1 MAAPGTETGGLGPST
16 SGTPSLLVFTH
27 FNMTTPSKTTSPT
40 EEQIAH
46 RAREIWKSRGNPIGK
61 DTEIWLEAER
71 QLRTPTTAENAPSP
85 TSGRGNG
92 NSQISRTP
100 ADPKPSDL
108 KKPAP
113 SGTAAGA
120 KPAPAGR
127 KGAPTEGKGS
137 SKATPAATKGAPTEG
152 KTSSAGGK
160 GTPAQT
166 ERLRG
171 EMASESEVEF
181 QITPAVP
188 DDEAIKAALQKRDAR
203 APKTPTKDAP
213 HAKPPESGKPLWN
226 KPHSS

>member
-1 MAAPGTETGGLGPST
+1 MS
-16 SGTPSLLVFTH
+16 TPSAT
-27 FNMTTPSKTTSPT
+27 PT

-46 RAREIWKSRGNPIGK
+46 RAREIWNSRGRPSGH

-71 QLRTPTTAENAPSP
+71 LLRTTAAAHNAPSA

-92 NSQISRTP
+92 NSQNSKSP
-100 ADPKPSDL
+100 ADPKPADL

-113 SGTAAGA
+113 SATAPAGKVKAPGGNAASSSTKDANTGA
-120 KPAPAGR
+120 KPAPAASN
-127 KGAPTEGKGS
+127 GAAASGKNARPGS
-137 SKATPAATKGAPTEG
+137 KSTPPAAAAKGVKPGA
-152 KTSSAGGK
+152 KAAGGE
-160 GTPAQT
+160 T

-188 DDEAIKAALQKRDAR
+188 DDEAIMAALQKKEAR
-203 APKTPTKDAP
+203 APQTPTKSAP
-213 HAKPPESGKPLWN
+213 HTKPPETGKPLWS